1 MINLLS
7 YNSSFLQGRNVR
19 LAHAKLLLEHFVCV
33 LAQHRWHGADRRL
46 GFGEFDRSVDH
57 FYRAT
62 EVMFHPSPTFAEYPA
77 LMRTFAAEAF
87 LSRQGFDASH
97 AAVIKK
103 RFLIGKAS
111 RAAS

>member
-62 EVMFHPSPTFAEYPA
+62 EVMFHLNDHVTRPCVGMVQRGLYVVHGRVRHPA
-77 LMRTFAAEAF
+77 ALEH
-87 LSRQGFDASH
+87 LQPLLGG
-97 AAVIKK
+97 
-103 RFLIGKAS
+103 LLL
-111 RAAS
+111 